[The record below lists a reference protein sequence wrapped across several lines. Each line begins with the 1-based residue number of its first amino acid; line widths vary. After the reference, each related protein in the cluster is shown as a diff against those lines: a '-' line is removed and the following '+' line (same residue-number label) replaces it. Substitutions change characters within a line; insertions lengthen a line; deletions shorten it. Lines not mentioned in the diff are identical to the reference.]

1 VSSTRRVP
9 ATNRLIAALP
19 RKDREHLLAGCERVE
34 LAFADVLSEPG
45 DRIRHVYFP
54 DDGFISLLTPRDG
67 CASLEVGLV
76 GSEGMLGITLMLG
89 VDVSPLRALVQGA
102 GAAMRMDAAPFL
114 RELADSAALRRELN
128 RYLYVSM
135 AQLAQ
140 TAACTHFH
148 LLEARLARW
157 LLMTHD
163 RAHADEFH
171 LTHELLAQMLGVRR
185 VGVTK
190 AAGGL
195 QRRKL
200 IRYRRGNITILAR
213 RGLEAAACGCYRS
226 TQNVYDRTLG

>member
-1 VSSTRRVP
+1 MSSTRRVL
-9 ATNRLIAALP
+9 ATNGLIAALP

-114 RELADSAALRRELN
+114 RELADSAALRRGLN

-226 TQNVYDRTLG
+226 AQNVYDRILG